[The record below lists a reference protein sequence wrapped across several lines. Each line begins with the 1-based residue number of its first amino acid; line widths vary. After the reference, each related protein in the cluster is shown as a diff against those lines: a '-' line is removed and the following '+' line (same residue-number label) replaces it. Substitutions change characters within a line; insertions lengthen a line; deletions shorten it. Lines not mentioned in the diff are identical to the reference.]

1 MLFTLRRSLT
11 GQMAAVVALGLLAGG
26 CYFLPAAGPNGAVVR
41 SVDTAEVNGL
51 PFDRIEIDAR
61 VAALLA
67 TRGSGSFAGTFTDRR
82 PQATIPIGIGDV
94 VSVTIFE
101 AQQGGLFIPAE
112 ASVRP
117 GNFVTLPDQVVD
129 QSGFIAV
136 PYAGRVP
143 AANRSTA
150 EVQDTIVARL
160 RDRAIDPQ
168 VVVAVTNQRSSQVS
182 VLGEVN
188 APLKYALSGAGDRIL
203 DALARAGGP
212 KGQDYDTWITLQRRG
227 RDAQIGYG
235 TLIKSPSNNIYV
247 QPEDTIIVS
256 RQAPSFMAFGAS
268 GANGQFSFDKE
279 QVYLAEGMAKAG
291 GLLDDRAEPNFVFL
305 YRLESRELAEKLGI
319 DVTKSESKRVPVIYS
334 LDLRSPGGFFLAR
347 KVPLRD
353 KDLIYIANAESV
365 EWVKFLQFVRLN
377 IATVKEADGLDR
389 LAQ

>member
-1 MLFTLRRSLT
+1 MRHCMIGRF
-11 GQMAAVVALGLLAGG
+11 AAVVGLGLIVGG
-26 CYFLPAAGPNGAVVR
+26 CYILPAAGPDGANVR
-41 SVDTAEVNGL
+41 SREVGEVNGL
-51 PFDRIEIDAR
+51 PYDRIDIDAR
-61 VAALLA
+61 VAGILA
-67 TRGSGSFAGTFTDRR
+67 THGSGTFAGTFTDRR
-82 PQATIPIGIGDV
+82 PQASIPIGIGDV

-101 AQQGGLFIPAE
+101 AQQGGLFIPSE

-129 QSGFIAV
+129 RAGFITV

-143 AANRSTA
+143 AAGRSQA

-188 APLKYALSGAGDRIL
+188 SPVKYPLTSAGDRVL
-203 DALARAGGP
+203 DALTRAGGP
-212 KGQDYDTWITLQRRG
+212 KGQDYDTWVTLQRGG
-227 RDAQIGYG
+227 RTAQVGYG

-247 QPEDTIIVS
+247 QPDDTLIVS

-279 QVYLAEGMAKAG
+279 QVFLAEGMAKAG
-291 GLLDDRAEPNFVFL
+291 GLLDDRAEPYNVFL
-305 YRLESRELAEKLGI
+305 YRLESREVAEKIGI
-319 DVTKSESKRVPVIYS
+319 DVTKWNGQRVPVIYS
-334 LDLRSPGGFFLAR
+334 LDLRNPGGFFLAR

-353 KDLIYIANAESV
+353 KDLIYVANAEGV
-365 EWVKFLQFVRLN
+365 EWAKFLQFVRLHV
-377 IATVKEADGLDR
+377 ATVREADGLDR
-389 LAQ
+389 IGQ